1 MSDYDTYSRIH
12 CRSVYTSEDG
22 LRLANNDDVSKTI
35 TLKVTPSQA
44 GNVDINLPTS
54 AGTLM
59 RTNDDLDSRNLVH
72 GNLLASVT
80 PANDDAWLIYD
91 ASDQNEPKRVL
102 GSSLK
107 DYIGAGLPTGNTPAN
122 VLVADGSGVF
132 QSVALSGDATI
143 SNVGALTL
151 ASDSVGSA
159 QIEANAVTAGKLNI
173 NGATLLSGHVIGVDE
188 MLLYD
193 DSSTSNVKVPMSGV
207 ASYVSA
213 NLSVGSVSSVKI
225 VDGAVT
231 TAKLA
236 SDAVTTVKIADANV
250 TEGKLASNAVTSA
263 KIADANVTEG
273 KLASNAV
280 STAKIV
286 DANITTAKLA
296 DDCVTSAKLAPAVAL
311 DTSVQAPIVYIGN
324 QKWKLELSTND
335 LVFSYWNG
343 SAWVVGQTIG
353 AP

>member
-12 CRSVYTSEDG
+12 AKSMMLSEDG
-22 LRLANNDDVSKTI
+22 VRWHLDTDSTKTV
-35 TLKVTPSQA
+35 TLKCTPSA
-44 GNVDINLPTS
+44 SGNIDLQLPTS

-72 GNLLASVT
+72 GTLLSSVT
-80 PANDDAWLIYD
+80 PVDADSFLIYD
-91 ASDQNEPKRVL
+91 ASASDAPRRVI
-102 GSSLK
+102 GTSLK
-107 DYIGAGLPTGNTPAN
+107 AYIGAGLPTGNTPAN

-132 QSVALSGDATI
+132 QSVALSGDATVNA
-143 SNVGALTL
+143 SGVLSL

-193 DSSTSNVKVPMSGV
+193 DSSASNVKVPMSGV

-213 NLSVGSVSSVKI
+213 HLSVGSVSSLKI

-236 SDAVTTVKIADANV
+236 SDAVTTVKILDANVTTAKIADANV
-250 TEGKLASNAVTSA
+250 TTAKL
-263 KIADANVTEG
+263 ADANVTEG

-311 DTSVQAPIVYIGN
+311 DTSVEAPIVYIGN
-324 QKWKLELSTND
+324 NKWKMELSTND

>member
-1 MSDYDTYSRIH
+1 MSDYDSYSRIH

-59 RTNDDLDSRNLVH
+59 RTADDLDSRNLVH

-80 PANDDAWLIYD
+80 PVDDDAFLVYD
-91 ASDQNEPKRVL
+91 ASDSNDPKRVL

-107 DYIGAGLPTGNTPAN
+107 AYIGSVGLPGATEAQM
-122 VLVADGSGVF
+122 LVANSSGVYS
-132 QSVALSGDATI
+132 SVSLSGDATVNA
-143 SNVGALTL
+143 SGVLSL

-193 DSSTSNVKVPMSGV
+193 ASSTSNVKVPMSGV

-225 VDGAVT
+225 VDGAIT
-231 TAKLA
+231 TVKVA
-236 SDAVTTVKIADANV
+236 SDAITTVKIADANI
-250 TEGKLASNAVTSA
+250 TTA
-263 KIADANVTEG
+263 KVADAAIT
-273 KLASNAV
+273 
-280 STAKIV
+280 TAKV
-286 DANITTAKLA
+286 ADANITTDKVA
-296 DDCVTSAKLAPAVAL
+296 DDAITSAKLAAAIAL
-311 DTSVQAPIVYIGN
+311 DTSVQAPTVFIGSN
-324 QKWKLELSTND
+324 KWKVELNGND
-335 LVFSYWNG
+335 LVFYYYNG
-343 SAWVVGQTIG
+343 SAWVVGQTIS

>member
-12 CRSVYTSEDG
+12 AKSMMLSEDG
-22 LRLANNDDVSKTI
+22 VRWHLDTDSTKTV
-35 TLKVTPSQA
+35 TLKCTPSA
-44 GNVDINLPTS
+44 SGNIDLQLPTS

-59 RTNDDLDSRNLVH
+59 RTSDDLDSRNLVH
-72 GNLLASVT
+72 GNLLSSVT
-80 PANDDAWLIYD
+80 PVNDDSFLIFD
-91 ASDQNEPKRVL
+91 ASDSNEPKRVI
-102 GSSLK
+102 GTSLK
-107 DYIGAGLPTGNTPAN
+107 AYIGAGLPTGNTPAN

-151 ASDSVGSA
+151 ANDSVGSA
-159 QIEANAVTAGKLNI
+159 QIEANAVTAGKLDI
-173 NGATLLSGHVIGVDE
+173 NGATLLSGIVLGVDE

-193 DSSTSNVKVPMSGV
+193 DSSASNVKVPMSGV

-213 NLSVGSVSSVKI
+213 HLSVGSVSSLKI

-236 SDAVTTVKIADANV
+236 SDAVTTVKI
-250 TEGKLASNAVTSA
+250 L
-263 KIADANVTEG
+263 DANVTEG

-286 DANITTAKLA
+286 DANITTSKLA

-311 DTSVQAPIVYIGN
+311 DTSVEAPIVYIGN
-324 QKWKLELSTND
+324 NKWKLELSTND

>member
-72 GNLLASVT
+72 GNLLSSVT
-80 PANDDAWLIYD
+80 PVDADSFLIYD
-91 ASDQNEPKRVL
+91 ASASDAPRRVI
-102 GSSLK
+102 GTSLK
-107 DYIGAGLPTGNTPAN
+107 AYIGAGLPTGNTPAN

-151 ASDSVGSA
+151 ANDSVGSA
-159 QIEANAVTAGKLNI
+159 QIEANAVTAGKLDI
-173 NGATLLSGHVIGVDE
+173 NGATLLSGIVLGVDE

-193 DSSTSNVKVPMSGV
+193 DSSASNVKVPMSGV

-213 NLSVGSVSSVKI
+213 NLSVGSVSSLKI

-236 SDAVTTVKIADANV
+236 SDAVTT
-250 TEGKLASNAVTSA
+250 
-263 KIADANVTEG
+263 
-273 KLASNAV
+273 
-280 STAKIV
+280 
-286 DANITTAKLA
+286 AKLA
-296 DDCVTSAKLAPAVAL
+296 DDCVTSAKLASAIAL

-343 SAWVVGQTIG
+343 SAWVVGQTIS

>member
-59 RTNDDLDSRNLVH
+59 RTSDDLDSRNLVH

-80 PANDDAWLIYD
+80 PVDDDAWLIYD
-91 ASDQNEPKRVL
+91 ASDSNEPKRVL

-107 DYIGAGLPTGNTPAN
+107 TYIGAGLPTGNTPAN

-132 QSVALSGDATI
+132 QSVALSGDATVNA
-143 SNVGALTL
+143 SGVLSL

-193 DSSTSNVKVPMSGV
+193 DSSASNVKVPMSGV

-213 NLSVGSVSSVKI
+213 HLSVGSVSSLKI

-273 KLASNAV
+273 KLASDAV
-280 STAKIV
+280 TTAKV
-286 DANITTAKLA
+286 ADSAITTAKLA

-324 QKWKLELSTND
+324 NKWKMELSTND

>member
-12 CRSVYTSEDG
+12 AKSMMLSEDG
-22 LRLANNDDVSKTI
+22 VRWHLDTDSAKTV
-35 TLKVTPSQA
+35 TLKCTPSA
-44 GNVDINLPTS
+44 SGNIDVQLPTT

-59 RTNDDLDSRNLVH
+59 LTSADLDSRNLAH
-72 GNLLASVT
+72 GNLLTSVA
-80 PANDDAWLIYD
+80 PVDDDAFLVYD
-91 ASDQNEPKRVL
+91 ASDSNDPKRVL

-107 DYIGAGLPTGNTPAN
+107 AYIGSVGLPGATEAQM
-122 VLVADGSGVF
+122 LVANSSGVYS
-132 QSVALSGDATI
+132 SVSLSGDATVNA
-143 SNVGALTL
+143 SGVLSL

-193 DSSTSNVKVPMSGV
+193 DSSASNVKVPMSGV

-213 NLSVGSVSSVKI
+213 NLSVGSVSSLKI

-231 TAKLA
+231 TVKLA
-236 SDAVTTVKIADANV
+236 SDAVTSAKIADANV

-311 DTSVQAPIVYIGN
+311 DTSVEAPIVYIGN
-324 QKWKLELSTND
+324 NKWKMELSTND

>member
-12 CRSVYTSEDG
+12 AKSMMLSEDG
-22 LRLANNDDVSKTI
+22 VRWHLDTDSNKTV
-35 TLKVTPSQA
+35 TLKCTPSA
-44 GNVDINLPTS
+44 SGNIDLQLPTS

-59 RTNDDLDSRNLVH
+59 RTADDLDSRNLVH

-80 PANDDAWLIYD
+80 PVDDDAWLIYD
-91 ASDQNEPKRVL
+91 ASDSNEPKRVL

-107 DYIGAGLPTGNTPAN
+107 TYIGAGLPTGNTPAN

-151 ASDSVGSA
+151 ANDSVGTA
-159 QIEANAVTAGKLNI
+159 QVEAGAITAGKLNI

-213 NLSVGSVSSVKI
+213 NLSVGSVSSLKI

-236 SDAVTTVKIADANV
+236 SDAVTTVKIADANI
-250 TEGKLASNAVTSA
+250 TTA
-263 KIADANVTEG
+263 KVADAAIT
-273 KLASNAV
+273 
-280 STAKIV
+280 TAKV
-286 DANITTAKLA
+286 ADANITTDKVA
-296 DDCVTSAKLAPAVAL
+296 DDAITSAKLAAAIAL
-311 DTSVQAPIVYIGN
+311 DTSVQAPTVFIGSN
-324 QKWKLELSTND
+324 KWKVELNGND
-335 LVFSYWNG
+335 LVFYYYNG
-343 SAWVVGQTIG
+343 SAWVVGQSIS

>member
-1 MSDYDTYSRIH
+1 M
-12 CRSVYTSEDG
+12 
-22 LRLANNDDVSKTI
+22 
-35 TLKVTPSQA
+35 
-44 GNVDINLPTS
+44 
-54 AGTLM
+54 
-59 RTNDDLDSRNLVH
+59 
-72 GNLLASVT
+72 
-80 PANDDAWLIYD
+80 
-91 ASDQNEPKRVL
+91 
-102 GSSLK
+102 
-107 DYIGAGLPTGNTPAN
+107 
-122 VLVADGSGVF
+122 
-132 QSVALSGDATI
+132 SGDATVNA
-143 SNVGALTL
+143 SGVLTL
-151 ASDSVGSA
+151 ANDSVGTA
-159 QIEANAVTAGKLNI
+159 QVEAGAITAGKLDI

-193 DSSTSNVKVPMSGV
+193 DSSASNVKVPMSGV

-213 NLSVGSVSSVKI
+213 NLSVGSVSSLKI

-236 SDAVTTVKIADANV
+236 SDAVTTVKILDANVTTAKIADANV
-250 TEGKLASNAVTSA
+250 TTA

-273 KLASNAV
+273 KLASDAV